1 MRKTMLVGAALA
13 VALTSGARD
22 VEATH
27 SSAAVV
33 LKWNQLL
40 QSTLP
45 QPGNPLSPRF
55 YAMTHIAMFD
65 AVNAIER
72 DFEPYRVRLRPGLTG
87 STTAAA
93 AQAAHDVLVALNPSA
108 APAYDEAL
116 AADLGHRPSTFVRR
130 GADIGAQRLVIGGGC
145 GRVGRV

>member
-1 MRKTMLVGAALA
+1 MHMRKTIRGATLV
-13 VALTSGARD
+13 VALTAATGHD

-65 AVNAIER
+65 AINAIER
-72 DFEPYRVRLRPGLTG
+72 DFEPYRVRLRPRSGDR
-87 STTAAA
+87 ARR
-93 AQAAHDVLVALNPSA
+93 QP
-108 APAYDEAL
+108 
-116 AADLGHRPSTFVRR
+116 HRPLMT
-130 GADIGAQRLVIGGGC
+130 
-145 GRVGRV
+145 